1 MKPKMPIWLTAIL
14 IIAMLPLLAF
24 PIMLTSTPSDS
35 PARTLAWFYPAY
47 IIVSA
52 LCARMCYAQRREVTW
67 ILIILML
74 LSDVSMWLLTT
85 TYGQ

>member
-1 MKPKMPIWLTAIL
+1 MPIWLTAII

-24 PIMLTSTPSDS
+24 PFMLTSTPSDS

-47 IIVSA
+47 LIGSA
-52 LCARMCYAQRREVTW
+52 ICARLCYPQRRELTW

-74 LSDVSMWLLTT
+74 LSDCSMWLLTT